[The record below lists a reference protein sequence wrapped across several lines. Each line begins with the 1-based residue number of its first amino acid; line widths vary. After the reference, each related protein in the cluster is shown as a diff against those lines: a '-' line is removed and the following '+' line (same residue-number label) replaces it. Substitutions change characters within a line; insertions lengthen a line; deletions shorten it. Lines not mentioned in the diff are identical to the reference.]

1 MKRLLLAGI
10 GLAALTGLA
19 GAADLPNPLLLPTK
33 APVAVPC
40 TVTACSGPYIGGD
53 VTAAG
58 TDLAVLSGGL
68 NTVITSTGA
77 SFGLIGGYQYWNGSL
92 FAAVEVFVNYA
103 QNPPQFEGLGVQSHL
118 LTGELVK
125 VGGNLGGLF
134 GNGAAGTTPTQ
145 GPISF
150 NIPGWTMI
158 SPFVVAG
165 DVQRGHLN
173 GVATG
178 IGTEFIVGPGWNA
191 LVQYLHANY
200 NGGQPA
206 GPVPAASAKTED
218 LVMAGLIKK
227 F

>member
-1 MKRLLLAGI
+1 MKKILLATVAV
-10 GLAALTGLA
+10 LAITPAL
-19 GAADLPNPLLLPTK
+19 AADLPPMSTK
-33 APVAVPC
+33 APAMAVAPC
-40 TVTACSGPYIGGD
+40 TVMACSGFYLGGD
-53 VTAAG
+53 ITAAG
-58 TDLAVLSGGL
+58 TDLAVLSNGL

-77 SFGLIGGYQYWNGSL
+77 SFGLIGGYQYWNGNL
-92 FAAVEVFVNYA
+92 FAAVEVFANYA
-103 QNPPQFEGLGVQSHL
+103 QNPPQFEGMGVQSHL

-134 GNGAAGTTPTQ
+134 GANQAGTTPTQ
-145 GPISF
+145 GPISI

-178 IGTEFIVGPGWNA
+178 IGTEFIVSPGWNA

-206 GPVPAASAKTED
+206 TIPAASAKTED
-218 LVMAGLIKK
+218 LVMAALVKK